1 MDVLER
7 EIKFMR
13 EEIAAVDNLSIITL
27 RYSKSDKFLKIF
39 DLVSLCDFRMMMT
52 FIVTKLALTEEKNG
66 EKYELEVELTR
77 RNRRPSGFDAKEEE
91 MRVKLD

>member
-1 MDVLER
+1 MV
-7 EIKFMR
+7 
-13 EEIAAVDNLSIITL
+13 
-27 RYSKSDKFLKIF
+27 
-39 DLVSLCDFRMMMT
+39 LVSLCDFRMMMT

-91 MRVKLD
+91 MRVELD